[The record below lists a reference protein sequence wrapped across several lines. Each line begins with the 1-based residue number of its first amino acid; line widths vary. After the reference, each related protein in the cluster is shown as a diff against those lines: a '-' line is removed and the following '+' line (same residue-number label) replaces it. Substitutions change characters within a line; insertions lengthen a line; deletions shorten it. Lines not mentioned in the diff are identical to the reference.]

1 MGPRVFRAVSKRWE
15 HFWFE
20 EVPGDAFD
28 LLRIAVGAAGLV
40 SLVGFMP
47 VAMFWSPD
55 GIAPVPGGGYGVRS
69 YVLES
74 GLGMWVAWSLF
85 LGLLL
90 LFTCMTVGLFTTWA
104 VVGCFL
110 GSVFQTRWNS
120 LPLTSGH
127 TVLVAVLFCLVWA
140 DCGGRL
146 SVDVWRRGRRSGG
159 DRAAFQP
166 IWPLRLIRAQI
177 AVVYLTSG
185 LFKLLGPAWRSGSAV
200 HYTTTQNVY
209 GRLFHWYG
217 FPPAFEW
224 MLTLLTYV
232 TVVWELSFPLLL
244 LHPRT
249 RIAALA
255 AGIAIHGGILAT
267 MEVGPFSWVMLATY
281 VAFLNPH
288 RVADFVSRVTRRR
301 SDAATVEPPGV
312 LPSSASPTVR

>member
-1 MGPRVFRAVSKRWE
+1 MRKRWE

-20 EVPGDAFD
+20 EVPADAFD
-28 LLRIAVGAAGLV
+28 VLRITVGAAGLV
-40 SLVGFMP
+40 SLVGFLP

-74 GLGMWVAWSLF
+74 GFGLWVAWSIFLSLLVLF
-85 LGLLL
+85 A
-90 LFTCMTVGLFTTWA
+90 CMTVGLFTTWA

-140 DCGGRL
+140 DCGRRL
-146 SVDVWRRGRRSGG
+146 SVDAWRRRPSRS
-159 DRAAFQP
+159 DAAPSQP

-217 FPPAFEW
+217 LPPGFEW
-224 MLTLLTYV
+224 MSTLLTYI
-232 TVVWELSFPLLL
+232 TLVWELTFPLAL
-244 LHPRT
+244 LHRRT
-249 RIAALA
+249 RIAALV
-255 AGIAIHGGILAT
+255 AGVAIHGGILAT
-267 MEVGPFSWVMLATY
+267 MEVGPFSWVMLSTY
-281 VAFLNPH
+281 VAFLDPY
-288 RVADFVSRVTRRR
+288 RVADFVSHVTRRR
-301 SDAATVEPPGV
+301 NDATGEPPRIS
-312 LPSSASPTVR
+312 PSSASPTVR